1 MGCYTI
7 MLIESNTIYPAVNSN
22 IDAEQIKKIFTPS
35 EDEILFAYNN
45 TSNKKYQL
53 LLLVLLKSY
62 QKYRRFIQF
71 LDLPFNVIVHVAN
84 IINFQEIKSG
94 IRILEYD
101 RSRQRIRHAELI
113 RRHLNVKEY
122 NENKVLKIAC
132 EFSKTRENI
141 ESAFNCTVEEM
152 IFINME
158 FPAFGT
164 LKIIVDKAMTKANNY
179 FHKAIYNC
187 LTTDQRDLIDQVL
200 LVNSDNY
207 NKQSNWKEI
216 KSDPPAVS
224 VNNLKAYTKHVRWLQ
239 SLSAKKVTLDH
250 IPMEKAKQ
258 FYAEGMSHNLYMINR
273 LPRNKRYSL
282 IVVVLQKATQ
292 LAVDNLI
299 GMVMKTYASM
309 KSSARN
315 KLIAYKTG
323 KLGIVDELVS
333 NFESVLECYS
343 YNYTKAKRIDAID
356 NIVAE
361 QHEDLRAKC
370 SEYNAYKIDDPYP
383 ILLDMYKVKRTVF
396 WNTLSSVKILSCSR
410 DKAIQNAI
418 KFICENF
425 ENSGETIQ
433 LSKSEPWKELSLD
446 WIPDKAKKFVKP
458 KNGFLN
464 RNAYELCLVAKMVD
478 EIRSKDLYVLNSL
491 EYDTHKQN
499 LISTQRFEYVSDNYC
514 KLVGIPRCE
523 QEFVNFIENKLEE
536 KTKIADNAFASD
548 DIGAKIENGK
558 LILKKVTASPKPSN
572 FDELDQ
578 VITSKMPSVG
588 ILDVIASVTESLQ
601 LKKYL
606 RPISGNDS
614 RQEDIN
620 ALLASTI
627 FCYGCNVGVNEAS
640 RSLPDINRKQLAR
653 INSYY
658 VTEDSLKRC
667 ITEVVNCY
675 NRYQLPRFWG
685 TGEHVSVDGTKWDM
699 YKKNLLSEYHI
710 RYGGFGGI
718 GYYHISD
725 TYIALFS
732 NLISCGSYEALH
744 IIGDILSNQ
753 SDIKPT
759 CVHGD
764 THSQSY
770 PIFAVAYLLGI
781 KIMPRIRGIKD
792 LIFYKANKNTRADN
806 IEEILGQ
813 KINWKLIKMHYNDML
828 RIVISIKECKA
839 DIKSM
844 MSKICTKSKK
854 NKLYYA
860 FRELGRAIRTCY
872 LLEYI
877 TDYDLRKFINAAT
890 CKSEEFNGFLDWVAF
905 ARDTIPSNSSI
916 EQRKFI
922 KYNHLVA
929 NMVILYNVNEMSK
942 IIKDLNS
949 NGVKVDY
956 DLLKY
961 FSPYK
966 SQHISRLGF
975 YEVGKYVKSGNIV
988 LLDPNIDIFSKY
1000 LIFRKTT

>member
-1 MGCYTI
+1 V
-7 MLIESNTIYPAVNSN
+7 LIELNTIYPTVNSN

-35 EDEILFAYNN
+35 EDEILFTYNN
-45 TSNKKYQL
+45 TSNKKYQI

-62 QKYRRFIQF
+62 QKYRRFIQL
-71 LDLPFNVIVHVAN
+71 LDLPFDVIAYVAN

-101 RSRQRIRHAELI
+101 RSRQRLRHAELI
-113 RRHLNVKEY
+113 RRHLNIKEY
-122 NENKVLKIAC
+122 SENKTLKVAF
-132 EFSKTRENI
+132 EFSKIRENI

-158 FPAFGT
+158 FPAFST
-164 LKIIVDKAMTKANNY
+164 LKIIVDKAMAKANNY
-179 FHKAIYNC
+179 FYKQIYSC
-187 LTTDQRDLIDQVL
+187 IPSDQKDLIDRIL
-200 LVNSDNY
+200 LVNSENY
-207 NKQSNWKEI
+207 SKQSNWKDI
-216 KSDPPAVS
+216 KSEPPAVS
-224 VNNLKAYTKHVRWLQ
+224 ANNLKAYTKHVQWLQ
-239 SLSAKKVTLDH
+239 SLSVKRDILDS
-250 IPMEKAKQ
+250 IPMEKVKQ
-258 FYAEGMSHNLYMINR
+258 FYSEGMSHNLYMIKR
-273 LPRNKRYSL
+273 LPRNKQYSL
-282 IVVVLQKATQ
+282 IVVVLQKTTQ

-299 GMVMKTYASM
+299 GMIMKTYASM

-323 KLGIVDELVS
+323 KLSVVDELVS

-343 YNYTKAKRIDAID
+343 YNYTKSKRIDAID
-356 NIVAE
+356 SIVAE
-361 QHEDLRAKC
+361 QHEDLHAKC
-370 SEYNAYKIDDPYP
+370 CEYNAYKIDDPYP
-383 ILLDMYKVKRTVF
+383 ILLAMYKLKRSMF
-396 WNTLSSVKILSCSR
+396 WNTLSSVKILSCSK
-410 DKAIQNAI
+410 DKAIQDAI
-418 KFICENF
+418 DFICKNF
-425 ENSGETIQ
+425 ENSKETIQ
-433 LSKSEPWKELSLD
+433 LSKSVNWKELSLD

-458 KNGFLN
+458 KNGYLN
-464 RNAYELCLVAKMVD
+464 RNAYELCLISKMVD

-499 LISTQRFEYVSDNYC
+499 LISTQRFEFVSENYC
-514 KLVGIPRCE
+514 KLVGIPRGE
-523 QEFVNFIENKLEE
+523 QEFVNFIESKLEE
-536 KTKIADNAFASD
+536 KTKITDNAFNSD
-548 DIGAKIENGK
+548 AAGAKIEKGK

-578 VITSKMPSVG
+578 IITSKMPNVG
-588 ILDVIASVTESLQ
+588 ILDVISSVTESLQ
-601 LKKYL
+601 LKRYL

-614 RQEDIN
+614 KQEDID

-640 RSLPDINRKQLAR
+640 RSLHDINRKQLAR

-675 NRYQLPRFWG
+675 NRYQLPKFWG

-699 YKKNLLSEYHI
+699 YRKNLLSEYHI

-744 IIGDILSNQ
+744 IIGDILSNR

-792 LIFYKANKNTRADN
+792 LIFYKANKNTKTEN
-806 IEEILGQ
+806 IDEILGQ
-813 KINWKLIKMHYNDML
+813 KINWKLIKTHYNDML
-828 RIVISIKECKA
+828 RIVISIKECRT

-854 NKLYYA
+854 NKIYYA

-905 ARDTIPSNSSI
+905 ARDIIPSNSAV

-942 IIKDLNS
+942 IIKGLNS
-949 NGVKVDY
+949 DGINVDY
-956 DLLKY
+956 ELLRY

-988 LLDPNIDIFSKY
+988 TLEPNIDIFSKY
-1000 LIFRKTT
+1000 

>member
-1 MGCYTI
+1 
-7 MLIESNTIYPAVNSN
+7 MLIESNTIYPAINPN
-22 IDAEQIKKIFTPS
+22 INAEQIRKIFTPS

-62 QKYRRFIQF
+62 QKYRRFIQL
-71 LDLPFNVIVHVAN
+71 LDLPFDVIMHVAN
-84 IINFQEIKSG
+84 VINFQEIKSG
-94 IRILEYD
+94 IRVLEYD
-101 RSRQRIRHAELI
+101 RSRQRIRHAWLI
-113 RRHLNVKEY
+113 RQLLNIKEY
-122 NENKVLKIAC
+122 SENKILKVAF

-152 IFINME
+152 IFINIE
-158 FPAFGT
+158 FPVFGT
-164 LKIIVDKAMTKANNY
+164 LKIIVEKAMTKVNNY
-179 FHKAIYNC
+179 FYKKIYSC
-187 LTTDQRDLIDQVL
+187 ITTTQKELIDQIL
-200 LVNSDNY
+200 LINSDNY
-207 NKQSNWKEI
+207 TKQSNWKAI
-216 KSDPPAVS
+216 KSEPPAVS
-224 VNNLKAYTKHVRWLQ
+224 VNNLKAYTKHVQWLQ
-239 SLSAKKVTLDH
+239 SLSVKKDILDN
-250 IPMEKAKQ
+250 IPIEKAKQ
-258 FYAEGMSHNLYMINR
+258 FYSEGMSHNLYMIKR

-282 IVVVLQKATQ
+282 IIVVLQQATQ
-292 LAVDNLI
+292 LAVDSLVSMAI
-299 GMVMKTYASM
+299 KTYASM

-323 KLGIVDELVS
+323 NLRVVDELVS
-333 NFESVLECYS
+333 SFESVLECYS
-343 YNYTKAKRIDAID
+343 YDYTKSKRIDAID
-356 NIVAE
+356 NIVAG

-383 ILLDMYKVKRTVF
+383 ILLDMYKLKRTVF
-396 WNTLSSVKILSCSR
+396 WNTLSSVIVLSCSK
-410 DKAIQNAI
+410 DKTIQDAIG
-418 KFICENF
+418 FICKNF
-425 ENSGETIQ
+425 ENSKETIK
-433 LSKSEPWKELSLD
+433 LSESTNWKELSLD

-458 KNGFLN
+458 KNGYLN
-464 RNAYELCLVAKMVD
+464 RNAYELCLVAKIVD

-499 LISTQRFEYVSDNYC
+499 LISTQRLELVSENYC
-514 KLVGIPRCE
+514 KLVGIPRDE
-523 QEFVNFIENKLEE
+523 HEFVNFIENKLEE
-536 KTKIADNAFASD
+536 KTKIADNAFNSD

-558 LILKKVTASPKPSN
+558 LILKKVIASPKPSN

-578 VITSKMPSVG
+578 LITSKMPNVG

-601 LKKYL
+601 LKRYL
-606 RPISGNDS
+606 RPISGHDS
-614 RQEDIN
+614 KQEDIN

-627 FCYGCNVGVNEAS
+627 FCYGCNVGVNEAA
-640 RSLPDINRKQLAR
+640 RSLPNTNRKQLAR

-675 NRYQLPRFWG
+675 HRYQLPKFWG

-744 IIGDILSNQ
+744 IIGDILSNKY
-753 SDIKPT
+753 DIKPT

-781 KIMPRIRGIKD
+781 KIMPRIRGIKN
-792 LIFYKANKNTRADN
+792 LIFYKANKNTQAEN
-806 IEEILGQ
+806 IKEILGQ
-813 KINWKLIKMHYNDML
+813 KINWKLIKTHYNDML
-828 RIVISIKECKA
+828 RIVISIKECRT

-844 MSKICTKSKK
+844 MSKICTKSNK

-905 ARDTIPSNSSI
+905 ARDIIPSNSAV

-942 IIKDLNS
+942 IIKGLN
-949 NGVKVDY
+949 NDDIKVDY

-975 YEVGKYVKSGNIV
+975 YEVGKYVESGKIIM
-988 LLDPNIDIFSKY
+988 LDPNIDIFSKY
-1000 LIFRKTT
+1000 